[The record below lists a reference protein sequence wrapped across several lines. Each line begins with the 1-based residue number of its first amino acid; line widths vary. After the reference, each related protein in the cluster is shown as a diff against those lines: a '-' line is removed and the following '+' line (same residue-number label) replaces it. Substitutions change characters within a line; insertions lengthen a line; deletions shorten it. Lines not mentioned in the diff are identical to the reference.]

1 MIFCFAFGCKT
12 NLPFQLFYGP
22 HLQFLPEGDT
32 ETPDE
37 NDLFPSTPLVC
48 TIYFSY
54 YVLCT
59 SSKANLCALYHQDE
73 EQLKHADSRL
83 KEELGDVIINEQLET
98 VEEELQ
104 WSDIPWM
111 DPRWLDPR
119 PAMFNAAD
127 QAEIFAMNMWH
138 KFQGYK
144 VVAFGS
150 LPQWM
155 QDNNYLRKGHRP
167 PLPR

>member
-1 MIFCFAFGCKT
+1 MY
-12 NLPFQLFYGP
+12 Q
-22 HLQFLPEGDT
+22 
-32 ETPDE
+32 
-37 NDLFPSTPLVC
+37 
-48 TIYFSY
+48 
-54 YVLCT
+54 CT